1 MRRFF
6 NYLAIAAGG
15 LVLLIAI
22 AIGTLD
28 YVLTATHDE
37 SVTVGVNFSHY
48 YCGNADCFAADVIHT
63 PADYAFLKDRPL
75 LLFSNTLALDNVF
88 FEQQG
93 KPFCLTGR
101 VHRFDALRIPYSH
114 QQRGRGFRIE
124 RLAPHDCFSAWAN

>member
-1 MRRFF
+1 MRRNRDKTFWDRRFF

-48 YCGNADCFAADVIHT
+48 YCGNADCCQRCYETVA
-63 PADYAFLKDRPL
+63 
-75 LLFSNTLALDNVF
+75 
-88 FEQQG
+88 
-93 KPFCLTGR
+93 KPP
-101 VHRFDALRIPYSH
+101 V
-114 QQRGRGFRIE
+114 
-124 RLAPHDCFSAWAN
+124 